1 MTLKRYNLY
10 TFTKSKFIYTDTDNI
25 KQALN
30 NFNRR
35 LNINHNG
42 YYHPDM
48 QYNFNPI
55 SVLTRSKN
63 DNEKILSYNIDEL
76 RKEIIR
82 EE

>member
-10 TFTKSKFIYTDTDNI
+10 TFTKSKFIYTETENV